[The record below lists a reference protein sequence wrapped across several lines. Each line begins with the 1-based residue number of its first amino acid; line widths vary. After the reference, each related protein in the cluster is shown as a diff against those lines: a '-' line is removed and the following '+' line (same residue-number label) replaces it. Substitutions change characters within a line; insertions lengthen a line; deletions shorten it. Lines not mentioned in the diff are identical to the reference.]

1 MYPRDI
7 LRSLGI
13 FDIELSDL
21 LSFAWGVSMKFVWLA
36 DFSKK
41 SRTLLLI
48 PFLSSSVAWAEHIH
62 EHMGAPTFSNPDIFS
77 EVDKDWKNKPF
88 KHDKAHA
95 DADLVVALGQQSY
108 PIFHKLIR
116 EYAEKNQLNIII
128 KPGTCGITAGRLRK
142 KSADIGAYCCPPAR
156 SDRLPGLEFHSLGIS
171 PIALIVH
178 PDNPMSNITSK
189 QAREVFKGAS
199 TRWSQL
205 DKKQTNNFQHLI
217 KPIGR
222 LHCKIRPGH
231 WRGLLNDEDQ
241 FSPRL
246 FEVGVIPDMISQ
258 VSRNTGSIGWEVPL
272 MVSYH
277 QKKGTVR
284 MLKIDGH
291 DATDLKYVLSG
302 KYPLYR
308 SYSLTTWKKNAG
320 NKNIKSQL
328 EAKKLVQ
335 YLQKHIE
342 KVHTDISYIPPSQ
355 LRLAGWKFQGDE
367 LIGEPDTVKEY
378 NK

>member
-1 MYPRDI
+1 MGCPMEFAWPACFSTKSRA
-7 LRSLGI
+7 
-13 FDIELSDL
+13 L
-21 LSFAWGVSMKFVWLA
+21 LSVL
-36 DFSKK
+36 
-41 SRTLLLI
+41 
-48 PFLSSSVAWAEHIH
+48 FLSSNIALADHTH
-62 EHMGAPTFSNPDIFS
+62 EHPAAPTFSKPDILS
-77 EVDKDWKNKPF
+77 KVTRDWKNQPF

-108 PIFHKLIR
+108 PIFHKLIHQ
-116 EYAEKNQLNIII
+116 YAEKNHLNIII

-142 KSADIGAYCCPPAR
+142 KSADIGAYCCPPAK
-156 SDRLPGLEFHSLGIS
+156 SDRLPGLKFHSLGIS

-178 PDNPMSNITSK
+178 PDNPLDNITSK
-189 QAREVFKGAS
+189 QARELFKGGTS
-199 TRWSQL
+199 RWSQI
-205 DKKQTNNFQHLI
+205 DKKQSNNFPVLI

-231 WRGLLNDEDQ
+231 WRSLLNDEDQ

-258 VSRNTGSIGWEVPL
+258 VSRNTGAIGWEVPL

-291 DATDLKYVLSG
+291 DPTDLKYVLSG

-308 SYSLTTWKKNAG
+308 SYSLTTWEKNAG

-342 KVHTDISYIPPSQ
+342 KVHTEISYIPPSQ
-355 LRLAGWKFQGDE
+355 LRRAGWKFVGDE
-367 LIGEPDTVKEY
+367 LIGEPDTTKESS
-378 NK
+378 K

>member
-1 MYPRDI
+1 MAFFGSRY
-7 LRSLGI
+7 
-13 FDIELSDL
+13 
-21 LSFAWGVSMKFVWLA
+21 
-36 DFSKK
+36 FSYK
-41 SRTLLLI
+41 SRVLLFI
-48 PFLSSSVAWAEHIH
+48 FFLSPQIVWAEHIQQ
-62 EHMGAPTFSNPDIFS
+62 HMMAPTFSDPDVLS
-77 EVDKDWKNKPF
+77 EVDKEWKNKPF
-88 KHDKAHA
+88 KYDKAHTE
-95 DADLVVALGQQSY
+95 ADLVVALGQQSY
-108 PIFHKLIR
+108 PIFHKLIHQ
-116 EYAEKNQLNIII
+116 YAEKNHLNIII

-142 KSADIGAYCCPPAR
+142 KSADIGAYCCPPAK

-178 PDNPMSNITSK
+178 PDNPLRNLTSK
-189 QAREVFKGAS
+189 QARELFKGS
-199 TRWSQL
+199 PTRWSQL
-205 DKKQTNNFQHLI
+205 EKNETNDFQQLI

-258 VSRNTGSIGWEVPL
+258 VSRNTGAIGWEVPL

-291 DATDLKYVLSG
+291 KATDLKYVLSG

-308 SYSLTTWKKNAG
+308 SYSLTTWKNNTG
-320 NKNIKSQL
+320 NKKLKSQV

-335 YLQKHIE
+335 YLQNHIE
-342 KVHTDISYIPPSQ
+342 KIHTDISYIPPSQ
-355 LRLAGWKFQGDE
+355 LRRAGWKFQGDE
-367 LIGEPDTVKEY
+367 LIGEPEKTKEH
-378 NK
+378 KK